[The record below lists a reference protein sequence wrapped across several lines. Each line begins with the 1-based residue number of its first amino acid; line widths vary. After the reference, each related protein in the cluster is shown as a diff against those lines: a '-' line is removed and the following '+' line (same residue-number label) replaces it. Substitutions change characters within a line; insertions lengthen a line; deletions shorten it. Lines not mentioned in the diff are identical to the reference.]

1 MIWLHYVNY
10 YLSKFIIKQNMRTR
24 SKSYGL
30 HHVNQHLSKFKDAS
44 FNISFNISLLL
55 YKVHYN
61 MVELCKLAFV

>member
-10 YLSKFIIKQNMRTR
+10 YLSKFIIKQNMGTR
-24 SKSYGL
+24 NKSYGL
-30 HHVNQHLSKFKDAS
+30 HHVNQHLSKFKDA
-44 FNISFNISLLL
+44 SFNISLLL